1 MPSASMSTMRACGS
15 KPPLRPSAYFRVL
28 GLTIPCR
35 APTEPRLPIP
45 RGLPSSLPSTLR
57 RSLPFS
63 SITNRGRRSRNS
75 GSMYVSQR
83 SSGSRMWP
91 SASTT
96 LYLRVIGSPSEG
108 DRAGTYYRSR
118 SKEGVRVTR
127 IATVKPHPIS
137 VPLNDVL
144 WTAHEELKSSSVIVV
159 EVRTDDGLT
168 GYGQIHGSPTK
179 AICAWVERF
188 GEIVRGM
195 DAIAHVAVWNRL
207 FSLTCPRPGGIAGAD
222 GLPPPLPRG
231 ERPQIMAAIGGIDIA
246 LWDIKG
252 KHAGLPVWRLLGG
265 EKRPIPTYATGGYY
279 RPGAPDKVYAEELAG
294 FVKAGYRAVKLKTG
308 AGSPEDEAKR
318 VRTVREAI
326 GKDVSL
332 MLDMNAPYDVDGCI
346 EFARRVEPLDIYW
359 LEEPLHWYL
368 QPADF
373 VRLAGATS
381 IPLAHGEREL
391 TRFTVRDFI
400 ASGAIRYVQFDST
413 RAAGFTEGLRVAAL
427 AEQHAV

>member
-1 MPSASMSTMRACGS
+1 
-15 KPPLRPSAYFRVL
+15 
-28 GLTIPCR
+28 
-35 APTEPRLPIP
+35 
-45 RGLPSSLPSTLR
+45 
-57 RSLPFS
+57 
-63 SITNRGRRSRNS
+63 
-75 GSMYVSQR
+75 
-83 SSGSRMWP
+83 
-91 SASTT
+91 
-96 LYLRVIGSPSEG
+96 
-108 DRAGTYYRSR
+108 
-118 SKEGVRVTR
+118 VTR
-127 IATVKPHPIS
+127 IASVKPHPVL
-137 VPLNDVL
+137 VPLKDVL
-144 WTAHEELKSSSVIVV
+144 WTAHEELKASSVIVV

-168 GYGQIHGSPTK
+168 GYGQIHGSPMK

-188 GEIVRGM
+188 GEIIRGM
-195 DAIAHVAVWNRL
+195 DALAHVAVWDRL
-207 FSLTCPRPGGIAGAD
+207 FSLTCPRPGGIAGTD

-231 ERPQIMAAIGGIDIA
+231 ERPHIMAAIGGIDIA

-252 KHAGLPVWRLLGG
+252 KQAGLPVWRLLGG
-265 EKRPIPTYATGGYY
+265 EKRPIRTYATGGYY
-279 RPGAPDKVYAEELAG
+279 RPGAPDTVYAEELAG

-326 GKDVSL
+326 GKDVTL

-368 QPADF
+368 QPTDF
-373 VRLAGATS
+373 VRLAAATS

-427 AEQHAV
+427 AEQHAVMIAPHTAPELHAHLVAALPRCGFGVESHGDSARNPLSHHLMVGGAETRSSFVHLNDKPGFGVDINWEYAKRYAA